1 MAAIPRPGLF
11 SRIWLSYTT
20 ALRQKPLRTKMI
32 QSGVLYISA
41 DLVAQFGIEGKSIIS
56 RPNDGREEEQEM
68 YDPIRTAR
76 LSIYGSTIFAPLAHY
91 WLNSIERIALGSKFK
106 TIAARLALDICL
118 WSPFVTFMFPTC
130 LGLLEGK
137 RIDEVRKKVAHGW
150 FPTWQKA
157 VMVFGPTQIINFS
170 LIPQQHRLLTVQSV
184 GLCWN
189 IFLSWQN
196 NRNNKLLSNAEILL
210 EQAKSDSLKLNK
222 QFNQQQQHLSIH
234 GEQVSEEDVEE
245 SKKDLEEAQS
255 KVDKAK
261 NKKESLKKQG
271 GEDGV
276 GVKMAWS

>member
-1 MAAIPRPGLF
+1 MASIPRPNLF
-11 SRIWLSYTT
+11 SRVWAFYTT
-20 ALRQKPLRTKMI
+20 SLRERPLRTKMI

-41 DLVAQFGIEGKSIIS
+41 DLVAQLGIEGKYI
-56 RPNDGREEEQEM
+56 RRKVEGEEGEEV

-91 WLNSIERIALGSKFK
+91 WLNSIERIALASKVK
-106 TIAARLALDICL
+106 TLMGKLALDICI

-137 RIDEVRKKVAHGW
+137 NVGEVRQKVAHGW

-157 VMVFGPTQIINFS
+157 VCVFGPTQIINFS
-170 LIPQQHRLLTVQSV
+170 LVPPQHRLLTVQSV

-196 NRNNKLLSNAEILL
+196 NRNNKLLAAAQIHLLNAQEHLL
-210 EQAKSDSLKLNK
+210 EVDQG
-222 QFNQQQQHLSIH
+222 H
-234 GEQVSEEDVEE
+234 GVGVGVELTE
-245 SKKDLEEAQS
+245 EEARS
-255 KVDKAK
+255 R
-261 NKKESLKKQG
+261 KKLADAEKEVEDAEKRKRGLKDQA
-271 GEDGV
+271 GEMGV